1 MLSCPN
7 LHASL
12 DRHHPVMLQGV
23 RHLLQS
29 VVHGGF
35 LPTKP
40 LINKDERLDRNN
52 IDKYGAAPLQC
63 LPCDFWN
70 DCFPNVHWVFICQHL
85 TPDQMHIRIVII
97 TYAPFVHRGCQ
108 LQPPH
113 HSVEPGGTGCGR
125 LSTRF
130 HQVWPALS
138 SAGSFLTVSLA
149 SRIISEDRAADC
161 WWGLQKLNKRLLPLF
176 FTGRHPSG
184 I

>member
-1 MLSCPN
+1 
-7 LHASL
+7 
-12 DRHHPVMLQGV
+12 MLQGV

-29 VVHGGF
+29 VVDGGF

-52 IDKYGAAPLQC
+52 IDEYGAAPLQC

-85 TPDQMHIRIVII
+85 TPDRMHISFVII

-113 HSVEPGGTGCGR
+113 HSVEPGGT
-125 LSTRF
+125 LAVMSTRF
-130 HQVWPALS
+130 CQVQAALS
-138 SAGSFLTVSLA
+138 SAGSFWIMSPGL
-149 SRIISEDRAADC
+149 RIISTPMA
-161 WWGLQKLNKRLLPLF
+161 LLF
-176 FTGRHPSG
+176 
-184 I
+184 